1 MGAVWTSLFGE
12 EDKVEAFLSQEELEE
27 VKIGSCLT
35 RKEIEKLFDRFAK
48 VDMDGSNTLDVDEL
62 LQFPEFQLNPLSYRL
77 TELMDPRK
85 TGVISFRE
93 FIRIMSIFSPEAE
106 PEDKYKL
113 AFQIYDLDGDGRISK
128 EDLLGALKLTL
139 VIGEDG
145 SETELDANGL
155 NTVVDKTFEE
165 VVPGAVAGAEFI
177 DYVDF
182 EKVVTL
188 PGSEMKSKMTF
199 TMTD

>member
-1 MGAVWTSLFGE
+1 MGTAASKPPAPVDVRACIRQPGLAAGDVTAL
-12 EDKVEAFLSQEELEE
+12 AR
-27 VKIGSCLT
+27 T
-35 RKEIEKLFDRFAK
+35 FDPR
-48 VDMDGSNTLDVDEL
+48 
-62 LQFPEFQLNPLSYRL
+62 PNPLAYRL

-93 FIRIMSIFSPEAE
+93 FIRIMSIFSPEAA

-113 AFQIYDLDGDGRISK
+113 AFQIYDLDGDGKISK
-128 EDLLGALKLTL
+128 EDLLGALKLTV
-139 VIGEDG
+139 VIGEEG
-145 SETELDANGL
+145 TETELDEQGL
-155 NTVVDKTFEE
+155 HAIVDHTFEE

-177 DYVDF
+177 NYEDF

-188 PGSEMKSKMTF
+188 PGSDMKSKMTF

>member
-1 MGAVWTSLFGE
+1 MGQVFGSLFGKE
-12 EDKVEAFLSQEELEE
+12 ETIQAFLSQEDLEE

-35 RKEIEKLFDRFAK
+35 RKEIEKLYDRFSK

-62 LQFPEFQLNPLSYRL
+62 LQLPEFRLNPLAYRL

-93 FIRIMSIFSPEAE
+93 FIRIMSIFSPEAA

-113 AFQIYDLDGDGRISK
+113 AFQIYDLDGDGKISK
-128 EDLLGALKLTL
+128 EDLLGALKLTV
-139 VIGEDG
+139 VIGEEG
-145 SETELDANGL
+145 TETELDEQGL
-155 NTVVDKTFEE
+155 HAIVDHTFEE

-177 DYVDF
+177 NYEDF

-188 PGSEMKSKMTF
+188 PGSDMKSKMTF

>member
-1 MGAVWTSLFGE
+1 MGAAVGRLFGK
-12 EDKVEAFLSQEELEE
+12 EDQIEAFLSQEELEE

-48 VDMDGSNTLDVDEL
+48 VDMNGSNTLDVDEL

-77 TELMDPRK
+77 MDLMDPRK
-85 TGVISFRE
+85 TGAVSFRE

-106 PEDKYKL
+106 PEEKYKL

-128 EDLLGALKLTL
+128 EDLLGTLKLTL

-145 SETELDANGL
+145 SETELDENGL

-165 VVPGAVAGAEFI
+165 MVPGAEFV
-177 DYVDF
+177 DYDDF
-182 EKVVTL
+182 EKVVSL
-188 PGSEMKSKMTF
+188 PGSDMKSKMTF
-199 TMTD
+199 SMTD